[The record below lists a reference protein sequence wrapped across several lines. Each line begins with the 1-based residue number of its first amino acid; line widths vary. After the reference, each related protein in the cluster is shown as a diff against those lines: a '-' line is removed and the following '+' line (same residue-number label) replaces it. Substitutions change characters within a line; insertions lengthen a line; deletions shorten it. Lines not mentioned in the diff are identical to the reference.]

1 MAMVSFVSDARI
13 ETYRHRADR
22 TGRVPSATRGV
33 QWKLVRLHSN

>member
-22 TGRVPSATRGV
+22 TERELSATSRV
-33 QWKLVRLHSN
+33 E